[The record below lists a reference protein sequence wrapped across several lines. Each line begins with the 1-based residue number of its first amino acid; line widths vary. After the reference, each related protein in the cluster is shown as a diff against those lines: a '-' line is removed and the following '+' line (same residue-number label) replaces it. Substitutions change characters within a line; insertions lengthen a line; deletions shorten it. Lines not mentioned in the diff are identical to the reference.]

1 MSYCREIAEF
11 GKNFCKTMLNFTATK
26 PQLNVVFDQVGTP
39 TFAYDY
45 LIPMDKVVLSE
56 KDTKHPFLNIFDS
69 PFI

>member
-1 MSYCREIAEF
+1 
-11 GKNFCKTMLNFTATK
+11 MLNFTATK